1 MASVKKTSP
10 AKKAEKELVSSS
22 DLVRDLMPLPGS
34 AIINRIL
41 ELESPVKFVRA
52 ISCVDLYWL
61 MKKIGEEDAQPLLKL
76 ASNEQ
81 WQFMV
86 DLELWDRDRLDVEQT
101 TLWLGR
107 LFQADPERMARWLF
121 GEGEL
126 LTYFYLSQMV
136 EVHAKNKDEVFE
148 DATFLTFD
156 DVYYFRV
163 RSGEHED
170 FVQQL
175 LHHLAEMD
183 YLRYQSM
190 MMGLAG
196 TLRDEVEEEI
206 YRQRNVRIAEDGF
219 LPYDEAVA
227 LYAHI
232 DPDALKTEKS
242 LPSPPGPEADLPPAP
257 LAPILQVREKSLM
270 LEVVRGD
277 PLLLDR
283 VRVEFAGLCNQVI
296 SADRVRVSDAEDLVK
311 VCRKVAGYINVGL
324 ERLSG
329 KDLDLAEDYVR
340 KNPLPQIFRAGFS
353 FALDVKWEVERWLKK
368 AWFIRQGLRPGFWDD
383 WGGTL
388 VGILQKRPLLYR
400 GALSQPPYADFESTA
415 EVEKCRETLRQM
427 MALDRLLEYLS
438 SHYPVDKQ
446 WSKDPLFTFHS
457 LLFNF
462 WARQRLRIVPGFAP
476 LSLEEV
482 RNFFRSVRSGADKPP
497 FSMQGFKEVFVEDMM
512 AHLTDLDPETMK
524 TLQET
529 LSLAWEKFAEE
540 YAWVAT
546 ADMDGK
552 YLKFILTSSSS
563 GSAQR

>member
-1 MASVKKTSP
+1 
-10 AKKAEKELVSSS
+10 
-22 DLVRDLMPLPGS
+22 
-34 AIINRIL
+34 
-41 ELESPVKFVRA
+41 
-52 ISCVDLYWL
+52 
-61 MKKIGEEDAQPLLKL
+61 
-76 ASNEQ
+76 
-81 WQFMV
+81 
-86 DLELWDRDRLDVEQT
+86 
-101 TLWLGR
+101 
-107 LFQADPERMARWLF
+107 
-121 GEGEL
+121 
-126 LTYFYLSQMV
+126 
-136 EVHAKNKDEVFE
+136 
-148 DATFLTFD
+148 
-156 DVYYFRV
+156 
-163 RSGEHED
+163 
-170 FVQQL
+170 
-175 LHHLAEMD
+175 
-183 YLRYQSM
+183 
-190 MMGLAG
+190 
-196 TLRDEVEEEI
+196 
-206 YRQRNVRIAEDGF
+206 
-219 LPYDEAVA
+219 
-227 LYAHI
+227 
-232 DPDALKTEKS
+232 
-242 LPSPPGPEADLPPAP
+242 
-257 LAPILQVREKSLM
+257 
-270 LEVVRGD
+270 
-277 PLLLDR
+277 
-283 VRVEFAGLCNQVI
+283 
-296 SADRVRVSDAEDLVK
+296 
-311 VCRKVAGYINVGL
+311 
-324 ERLSG
+324 
-329 KDLDLAEDYVR
+329 LDLAEDYVR

-546 ADMDGK
+546 ADLDGK